1 MPSST
6 VVKTFCR
13 ELFARRTSTRQPE
26 PDLVMDNPENVAAY
40 LYAGREEGSLQ
51 PVYLFQCAQICEVI
65 KPGDTVVDLGCGP
78 ATQLAMVARL
88 NPDIHFIGVDL
99 SEEMLDRAKSHVQR
113 QNLTNIEFK
122 LLDIS
127 NLSIFANAS
136 VDAVI
141 STLVLHHLPDIDALD
156 RTFSEVKRILKPGG
170 GLYLADLGHLKS
182 DESIK
187 DFAKQYAD
195 RQPELFTLDYL
206 NSLRAAFYPADFSA
220 SYQKH
225 LAAVGKFYTTFMM
238 PYMMAI
244 KSSTH
249 RRQDAALII
258 QRLHKIREEMPRT
271 YQTDLKDLSLFF
283 YLGGLRTN
291 YL

>member
-206 NSLRAAFYPADFSA
+206 NSLRAAFYPADF
-220 SYQKH
+220 
-225 LAAVGKFYTTFMM
+225 M
-238 PYMMAI
+238 
-244 KSSTH
+244 
-249 RRQDAALII
+249 
-258 QRLHKIREEMPRT
+258 
-271 YQTDLKDLSLFF
+271 
-283 YLGGLRTN
+283 
-291 YL
+291 